1 VPPETRLDAPLVLI
15 VDDEQSARDVC
26 ERRLLQAG
34 YRVIGVANSLAAK
47 EVLLQ
52 IATVAAVIADRR
64 LEPGRDGRPAGDGL
78 VLLEQVGRSRPRVAR
93 LLWPADPGD
102 CGLAAERG
110 VRCVEKTGHY
120 TELLTALAEEL
131 RRAQRGAA

>member
-1 VPPETRLDAPLVLI
+1 MPPPERKRDAPLVLV

-52 IATVAAVIADRR
+52 APAVAAVIADRR

-78 VLLEQVGRSRPRVAR
+78 VLLEQVGRSRQKVAR
-93 LLWPADPGD
+93 ILWPADPGD
-102 CGLAAERG
+102 CGLARERG
-110 VRCVEKTGHY
+110 IRCCEKTGHY
-120 TELLTALAEEL
+120 TELLAVLAEEL
-131 RRAQRGAA
+131 GRA